1 MQECL
6 FVLVVDECGDISAPA
21 QEFLEYL
28 LSSSSKHNV
37 QSDVAELFSRL
48 VLYVRVDWMWGHTGF
63 LLQNNFLYEFLFLLR
78 LVEKLPK
85 VVFGNDES
93 HALSHAQQLLVVIYY
108 SGPKFLMDHLQ
119 SPVGA

>member
-28 LSSSSKHNV
+28 LSSSSKLDV
-37 QSDVAELFSRL
+37 QSDVTELFSRL

-63 LLQNNFLYEFLFLLR
+63 LLQNNFLL
-78 LVEKLPK
+78 
-85 VVFGNDES
+85 
-93 HALSHAQQLLVVIYY
+93 
-108 SGPKFLMDHLQ
+108 
-119 SPVGA
+119 